1 MTTVINNDHA
11 RAGHDLSTQDKN
23 FELIDLNFSLNRLG
37 GDNALLYE
45 IVQIFF
51 EDSPKL
57 LQELVNAFKDPDSTS
72 VRQAAHALKGL
83 VSNFGENEAV
93 ELIRKV
99 ELAAKEDDMNSA
111 RHDFAAFRDK
121 YATLHRE
128 LAELVG

>member
-1 MTTVINNDHA
+1 M
-11 RAGHDLSTQDKN
+11 
-23 FELIDLNFSLNRLG
+23 IDLQFSLKRLG
-37 GDNALLYE
+37 GDRVLLRE

-57 LQELVNAFKDPDSTS
+57 LQELAGAFKASDSTS

-99 ELAAKEDDMNSA
+99 ELAAKEDDMNSS
-111 RHDFAAFRDK
+111 RHDFSAFRDK
-121 YATLHRE
+121 YETLHRE
-128 LAELVG
+128 LTELVS